1 MSFSILTHLPYNL
14 MSLLKLLLMTSWVQ
28 LVLLIY
34 LMGLS
39 GTERTLVK
47 IAHVNID
54 VIFLYTV
61 NMFCSSWLINK
72 AALA

>member
-47 IAHVNID
+47 IAHVNIY
-54 VIFLYTV
+54 VIFFVHCEYVLLLLV
-61 NMFCSSWLINK
+61 NK
-72 AALA
+72 